1 MPERYTVLDRRIRE
15 FQVTA
20 KLRLKIRPVMD
31 PKEYTVLHIGDCLQ
45 KGHLTYLCF
54 SLFIWKMEM
63 IIVPTSFH
71 LGGLNEVQYMESIW
85 GHSWPIIH
93 IQ

>member
-1 MPERYTVLDRRIRE
+1 
-15 FQVTA
+15 
-20 KLRLKIRPVMD
+20 MD
-31 PKEYTVLHIGDCLQ
+31 PKEYMVFHIGDCFQ

-54 SLFIWKMEM
+54 SFLIWKMEV

-71 LGGLNEVQYMESIW
+71 LEGFNEVQYTESIW
-85 GHSWPIIH
+85 GRSWPIIH